1 VRGEQLA
8 YAFAAVCAFI
18 AAAVFILGRIRVRR
32 ALEKVRG
39 AEQALA
45 LLAGIAPAFTDAAT
59 DSASRTCERII
70 QRFGALVRAQTTLC
84 IVASNG
90 RLLLGAK
97 SGSGYADFLK
107 PGDPCDGDSIVDWV
121 ADHALPAVIGPNVA
135 GANLFAPHDVARAN
149 LFAPH
154 DVAGA
159 KSFAP
164 TNVAGANLFA
174 PDSFVNLASAAGAA
188 RSAAPLVGSRDR
200 VWALCVPMLQPRGYG
215 LRPKFVGAIYAERA
229 HNDPFTARELG
240 SATLVARLAAD
251 ALVRAQFADEVKRE
265 SEVDQLTQLLTA
277 TAFRKRLRQEI
288 EARRYATG
296 QDRPDVALF
305 FIDTDKFKLWN
316 DSFGHVVGDLVL
328 KRLAQILRDVAA
340 TGGFAGR
347 NGGDEF
353 CIALLDRTKD
363 DAIEVAEHLR
373 RRVERTDLGA
383 SEKGIPSPRIPVTIS
398 IGVAHFPVDVP
409 LSAAAPSD
417 MLLESAD
424 ARMYEAK
431 RAGGNAVAYSRTRAL
446 PTKLRYPGEGPIP
459 RR

>member
-45 LLAGIAPAFTDAAT
+45 LLADIAPAFTDAAA

-97 SGSGYADFLK
+97 SDSGYADFLK

-121 ADHALPAVIGPNVA
+121 ADHALPAIIGPNVA
-135 GANLFAPHDVARAN
+135 GANSFAPNVARAN
-149 LFAPH
+149 
-154 DVAGA
+154 
-159 KSFAP
+159 SFAQH
-164 TNVAGANLFA
+164 
-174 PDSFVNLASAAGAA
+174 SFVNLASDAGAV
-188 RSAAPLVGSRDR
+188 RSAAPLIGSRDR

-215 LRPKFVGAIYAERA
+215 LRPKFVGTIYAERA
-229 HNDPFTARELG
+229 HNDPFTAGELG

-288 EARRYATG
+288 EARRYAAG
-296 QDRPDVALF
+296 QNRPDVALF

-383 SEKGIPSPRIPVTIS
+383 SEKGIHSPRIPVTIS

-409 LSAAAPSD
+409 TTATAPSD

>member
-18 AAAVFILGRIRVRR
+18 AAAVFILGRVRVRR

-121 ADHALPAVIGPNVA
+121 ADHALPAIIGPNVA
-135 GANLFAPHDVARAN
+135 GAKSFAPN
-149 LFAPH
+149 

-240 SATLVARLAAD
+240 SAALVARLAAD
-251 ALVRAQFADEVKRE
+251 ALVRAQFADDVKRE

-277 TAFRKRLRQEI
+277 TAFRKRLRQEV
-288 EARRYATG
+288 EARRHAAG
-296 QDRPDVALF
+296 QNRPDVALF

-373 RRVERTDLGA
+373 RRVERTDLGV

-409 LSAAAPSD
+409 LTAAAPSD